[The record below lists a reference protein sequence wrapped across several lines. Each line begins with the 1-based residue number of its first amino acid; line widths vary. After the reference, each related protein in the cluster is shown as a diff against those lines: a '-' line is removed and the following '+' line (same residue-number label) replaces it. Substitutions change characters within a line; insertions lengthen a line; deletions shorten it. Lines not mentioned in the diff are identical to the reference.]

1 MFGRHTPRVTL
12 ASDVGADM
20 LRVITFILSLALV
33 PLAAES
39 RKRREPV
46 ASCSADG
53 APSATESDD
62 AAKKERM
69 IEAVKSFMMWC
80 SLGFQCVF
88 AVVHGRVSLR

>member
-1 MFGRHTPRVTL
+1 MLESEVFVECV
-12 ASDVGADM
+12 AVV
-20 LRVITFILSLALV
+20 LRVATSTILLALV

-69 IEAVKSFMMWC
+69 IEAVTSFMMWC